1 MLETPPRLLEFLRI
15 TLQYLIRTLI
25 YLKLINIGLIYH
37 TLLHAMALVT
47 FSLIKLL
54 EICSI
59 H

>member
-37 TLLHAMALVT
+37 TFIACHGLSDI
-47 FSLIKLL
+47 FP
-54 EICSI
+54 
-59 H
+59 